1 MWKKI
6 AAMASVVL
14 VGLGAL
20 WFAIFSLTPY
30 AVNDQQLKKKYS
42 YPAVAINMQLTEESS
57 NLYSFTYTSFDGVE
71 VNGRLSY
78 PDEVPLEEFG
88 AGKLPIM
95 IGIHGMGRSDNRWF
109 MDSFKGRPTVEQTH
123 KLTEQARAAGY
134 AIIAIDGR
142 NHGKRK
148 DPDYSISNM
157 MRDLHLWG
165 KREPYEAMVVD
176 TVKDY
181 RVLLDWIGLQPQ
193 FDQARTA
200 VAGYSLGGQV
210 ALLLAGVDERIE
222 QVLSIVPPYHD
233 DKTALV
239 APKNLVHNITDEKVW
254 LVTAS
259 DDEYAS
265 VEDNKYLFGKIAS
278 GNKKHIQ
285 LEGEH
290 ILPEGYYQALSG
302 WYE

>member
-6 AAMASVVL
+6 VKMVSVVL
-14 VGLGAL
+14 VGLGVM
-20 WFAIFSLTPY
+20 WFAFFSLTPY
-30 AVNDQQLKKKYS
+30 EVSDQVLKEKYS
-42 YPAVAINMQLTEESS
+42 YRIAAINMQLSEQAS
-57 NLYSFTYTSFDGVE
+57 NMYYFTYTSFDGVE

-78 PDEVPLEEFG
+78 PDGISLGQLE
-88 AGKLPIM
+88 AGSLPIM
-95 IGIHGMGRSDNRWF
+95 IGIHGMGRSENRWF
-109 MDSFKGRPTVEQTH
+109 ADSFKGRPTVEQTH
-123 KLTEQARAAGY
+123 KLTEQAKAAGY
-134 AIIAIDGR
+134 AVIAIDGR

-165 KREPYEAMVVD
+165 EREPYEAMVVD

-181 RVLLDWIGLQPQ
+181 RVLLDWIEQQPQ

-200 VAGYSLGGQV
+200 VAGYSLGGQM
-210 ALLLAGVDERIE
+210 ALLLAGVDKRVE
-222 QVLSIVPPYHD
+222 QVLSIVPPYND

-239 APKNLVHNITDEKVW
+239 APKNLVHNIVNEKVW

-265 VEDNKYLFGKIAS
+265 EDESQYLFAQIAS
-278 GNKKHIQ
+278 KNKKHIQ
-285 LEGEH
+285 LDGEH
-290 ILPEGYYQALSG
+290 ILPDGYYQALIG